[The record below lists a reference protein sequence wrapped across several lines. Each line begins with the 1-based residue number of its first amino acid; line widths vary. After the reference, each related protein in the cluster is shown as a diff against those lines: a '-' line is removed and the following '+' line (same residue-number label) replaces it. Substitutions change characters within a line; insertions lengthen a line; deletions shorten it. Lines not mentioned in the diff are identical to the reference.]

1 MLQMLKN
8 LKKLEKDDILEKVG
22 LQSRSSAMD
31 SVLPAL
37 GIFALGVAV
46 GAGLGLMLAPKSG
59 AELRS
64 DLRARL
70 PMRHSNDAGYGDSS
84 VERASKS
91 A

>member
-8 LKKLEKDDILEKVG
+8 LKKLEKDDLLEKVG
-22 LQSRSSAMD
+22 LQSRRGTMD
-31 SVLPAL
+31 TVLPAL

-46 GAGLGLMLAPKSG
+46 GAGIGLMLAPKSG

-70 PMRHSNDAGYGDSS
+70 PMRHSNESYGDGS

>member
-1 MLQMLKN
+1 MMQMLKN
-8 LKKLEKDDILEKVG
+8 LKKLEKDDLLEKVG
-22 LQSRSSAMD
+22 LQSRRSTMD

-46 GAGLGLMLAPKSG
+46 GAGIGLMLAPKSG
-59 AELRS
+59 AELRN

-70 PMRHSNDAGYGDSS
+70 PHRGNDTGYGDAN